1 MLHRLAGGVEGK
13 GGSLRRIWEVGPCS
27 EGWGGIETEY
37 QTCSLRHLTLGG
49 DSHQGWEDLKRE
61 ADREWG
67 FGTGQGPQAC
77 PDSKVKEV
85 ITPCSFPASPVRG
98 CEPHRL

>member
-13 GGSLRRIWEVGPCS
+13 GWRLRRIWEVGPWS
-27 EGWGGIETEY
+27 EGWGGIESES
-37 QTCSLRHLTLGG
+37 QTCSLSHVTVGG
-49 DSHQGWEDLKRE
+49 ASHRGGQDLKRE
-61 ADREWG
+61 ADGEWG
-67 FGTGQGPQAC
+67 LGTGRGPQAC

-98 CEPHRL
+98 CERGL